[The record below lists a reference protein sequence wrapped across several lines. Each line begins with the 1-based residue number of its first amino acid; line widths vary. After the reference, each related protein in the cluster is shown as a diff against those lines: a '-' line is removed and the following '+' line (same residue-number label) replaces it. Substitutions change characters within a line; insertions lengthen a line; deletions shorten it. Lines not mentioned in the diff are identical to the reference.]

1 LVYNLAIAQV
11 RTTTVRKDYVMKRH
25 LILVVAIGLI
35 PLLAACGVTPLQT
48 AEPPTAAA
56 PTEQVVDT
64 PTAVAE
70 VPTATSVAT
79 ATSAS
84 DPSPAPEEETADTGE
99 EQAGAFPTPHPNPE
113 CVVAP
118 IPEDPNIA
126 APTAD
131 EWSKGPVDAPLTLIE
146 YSDFQ

>member
-1 LVYNLAIAQV
+1 
-11 RTTTVRKDYVMKRH
+11 MKRH
-25 LILVVAIGLI
+25 LILVAAIGLI

-48 AEPPTAAA
+48 AEPPTAEA
-56 PTEQVVDT
+56 PTEEVVDT

-70 VPTATSVAT
+70 APTAANAAT
-79 ATSAS
+79 ATSAP
-84 DPSPAPEEETADTGE
+84 DPSSTPEEEEAETDE
-99 EQAGAFPTPHPNPE
+99 EQVATFPTPHPAPE

-126 APTAD
+126 AATAD

>member
-1 LVYNLAIAQV
+1 
-11 RTTTVRKDYVMKRH
+11 MKRH
-25 LILVVAIGLI
+25 LILVAAIGLI

-48 AEPPTAAA
+48 AEPPTAEA
-56 PTEQVVDT
+56 PTEAVVDT

-70 VPTATSVAT
+70 APTATSAAT
-79 ATSAS
+79 ATLAP
-84 DPSPAPEEETADTGE
+84 DPSPTPEEEAETGA
-99 EQAGAFPTPHPNPE
+99 EQAGAFPTPHPNPV

-126 APTAD
+126 SVSAD
-131 EWSKGPVDAPLTLIE
+131 EWAKGPDDAPLTLIE